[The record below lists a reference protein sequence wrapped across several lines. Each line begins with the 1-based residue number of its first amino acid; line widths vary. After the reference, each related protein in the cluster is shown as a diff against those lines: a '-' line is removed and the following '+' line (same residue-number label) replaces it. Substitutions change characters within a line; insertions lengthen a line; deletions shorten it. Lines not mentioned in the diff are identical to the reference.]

1 MLRPKTKKTTSPLF
15 IIIISTLL
23 FACGGGNDNSD
34 RTPGTP
40 GIDQSQRITLGNRS
54 HEASFKPILSQP
66 TGTQWQAYDRPETYP
81 GVTKLPT
88 TFITMRDGVKLA
100 ASVTLP
106 ALGEDQVDTSKYPT
120 ILIQTSYNLTA
131 GNFVSAIGG
140 ADPFMVQRGY
150 ATVVVDVRGTGN
162 SLGKW
167 EAFGETEQ
175 ADFKEVAEWVTQQP
189 WSNGNIGVFGVSYL
203 GITAIL
209 TAQQQHPA
217 VKAAFPIVPIGD
229 GYRDI
234 VFTGGNV
241 NATFIPLWMGLITG
255 LGVLSFDALQTD
267 PIAGLQSIIGGL
279 LNAVVGFQVPTMLK
293 ALLGDPGT
301 VYDGDF
307 WAERSPIEGANKVTV
322 PTFVVG
328 GLFDL
333 FQRSEPLWFEALKD
347 KVPVKLLVG
356 PWTHIEA
363 AMDESLPQDGLPSLQ
378 QLQLQWFDQYVMG
391 LDTNVEAQPNVTQYV
406 LGLDRYQTT
415 SDWPHPAMRPETL
428 FLQPDGSLAAD
439 QPIADNATHAVL
451 QQPLNGLCS
460 SSTSQWTAG
469 ITAMLP
475 IPCFSDNTLT
485 ETGAAQFFTPA
496 SDEGFY
502 INGPMQANIWV
513 STTAL
518 DANVSVRLDLV
529 APDGSSE
536 PISNGLLTASNR
548 HVDESRSRIMN
559 GVMLQPW
566 HPYRA
571 DSVLPVTP
579 NEPML
584 LPIEIFPS
592 AAYVPPGFRLRLS
605 VNSSN
610 LPQGLPPVPTLLKSV
625 LGLLTVF
632 SDSQRPSSLVLPVV
646 PVSALDLD

>member
-1 MLRPKTKKTTSPLF
+1 MLPTFITRKT
-15 IIIISTLL
+15 L
-23 FACGGGNDNSD
+23 FAATTAIVLAACGSNDNSGANNGSGQA
-34 RTPGTP
+34 R
-40 GIDQSQRITLGNRS
+40 SEQRITLGNRS
-54 HEASFKPILSQP
+54 SEASFKPILSQP
-66 TGTQWQAYDRPETYP
+66 ANTEWQSYDRPADYA

-88 TFITMRDGVKLA
+88 TFITMRDGVQLA

-106 ALGEDQVDTSKYPT
+106 ALSEGQVDTGKYPT
-120 ILIQTSYNLTA
+120 ILIQTSYNLSA
-131 GNFVSAIGG
+131 GSLVSAIGG

-162 SLGKW
+162 STGKW
-167 EAFGETEQ
+167 EAFGAEEQ
-175 ADFKEVAEWVTQQP
+175 ADFKEVAEWVTQQS
-189 WSNGNIGVFGVSYL
+189 WSNGSIGVFGVSYL

-255 LGVLSFDALQTD
+255 LGALSFDALQAD
-267 PIAGLQSIIGGL
+267 PAVGLQSIIGNL
-279 LNAVVGFQVPTMLK
+279 LNAITGFQVPTMLK
-293 ALLGDPGT
+293 ALLGESET

-307 WAERSPIEGANKVTV
+307 WAERSPIEGANKVNV
-322 PTFVVG
+322 PTFIVG

-333 FQRSEPLWFEALKD
+333 FQRSEPMWFEALKGQ
-347 KVPVKLLVG
+347 VPVKLLIG

-363 AMDESLPQDGLPSLQ
+363 AGVPSNGLPQDGVPNLQ

-391 LDTNVEAQPNVTQYV
+391 LDTNAAAQPNVTQYV
-406 LGLDRYQTT
+406 LGLDRYQIT
-415 SDWPHPAMRPETL
+415 SDWPHPAMKPEVF
-428 FLQPDGSLAAD
+428 FLQPEGTVTKQ
-439 QPIADNATHAVL
+439 QPTAENATHTVL

-460 SSTSQWTAG
+460 SSTTQWTAG

-475 IPCFSDNTLT
+475 IPCFSDNTLA
-485 ETGAAQFFTPA
+485 ETGAAQFLTPV
-496 SDEGFY
+496 SEEGFY

-513 STTAL
+513 STTAM
-518 DANVSVRLDLV
+518 DTNVSVRIDLIGV
-529 APDGSSE
+529 GGSSE
-536 PISNGLLTASNR
+536 PVTNGLLTASHR

-566 HPYRA
+566 HTYRI
-571 DSVLPVTP
+571 DTLMPVKP

-584 LPIEIFPS
+584 IPIEIFPS
-592 AAYVPPGFRLRLS
+592 AAYVPPGARLRIS
-605 VNSSN
+605 INSSN
-610 LPQGLPPVPTLLKSV
+610 FPQGLQPVPTLLKSV
-625 LGLLTVF
+625 LGIMTVHT
-632 SDSQRPSSLVLPVV
+632 DSQHPSSIVLPVV
-646 PVSALDLD
+646 PVSALSLN

>member
-1 MLRPKTKKTTSPLF
+1 MLAPQITK
-15 IIIISTLL
+15 TLL
-23 FACGGGNDNSD
+23 AATATFMLIACGSNDNSNNGSAQA
-34 RTPGTP
+34 R
-40 GIDQSQRITLGNRS
+40 SEQRVILGNRS
-54 HEASFKPILSQP
+54 SEASFKPILSQP
-66 TGTQWQAYDRPETYP
+66 ADTKWQSYDRPADYA

-88 TFITMRDGVKLA
+88 TFITMRDGVQLA

-106 ALGEDQVDTSKYPT
+106 ALSEGQVDTGKYPT

-131 GNFVSAIGG
+131 GSFVGAIGG

-162 SLGKW
+162 STGNW
-167 EAFGETEQ
+167 EAFGADEQ
-175 ADFKEVAEWVTQQP
+175 ADFKEVAEWVTQQS
-189 WSNGNIGVFGVSYL
+189 WSNGSIGVYGVSYL

-267 PIAGLQSIIGGL
+267 PAVGLQSIIGNV
-279 LNAVVGFQVPTMLK
+279 LNALTGFQVPTMLK
-293 ALLGDPGT
+293 ALLGESET

-307 WAERSPIEGANKVTV
+307 WAERSPLEGADKVNV
-322 PTFVVG
+322 PTFIVG

-333 FQRSEPLWFEALKD
+333 FQRSEPMWFETLKGQ
-347 KVPVKLLVG
+347 VPVKLLIG
-356 PWTHIEA
+356 PWTHLDA
-363 AMDESLPQDGLPSLQ
+363 AGGNGLPQDDVPNLQ

-391 LDTNVEAQPNVTQYV
+391 LDTNAEAQPNVTQYV

-415 SDWPHPAMRPETL
+415 SDWPHPAMQPETYY
-428 FLQPDGSLAAD
+428 LQPEGSVSKQ
-439 QPIADNATHAVL
+439 QPTAENATHTVL

-460 SSTSQWTAG
+460 SSTTQWTAG
-469 ITAMLP
+469 ITAFLP
-475 IPCFSDNTLT
+475 IPCFSDNTLA
-485 ETGAAQFFTPA
+485 ETGAAQFFTPV
-496 SDEGFY
+496 SEEGFY

-513 STTAL
+513 ATTAM
-518 DANVSVRLDLV
+518 DTNVSVRIDLIG
-529 APDGSSE
+529 PNGGSE
-536 PISNGLLTASNR
+536 PVTNGLLTASHR
-548 HVDESRSRIMN
+548 QVDTSRSRVMN

-571 DSVLPVTP
+571 DTLLPVTP

-584 LPIEIFPS
+584 MPIEIFAS
-592 AAYVPPGFRLRLS
+592 AVYVAPGSRLRIS
-605 VNSSN
+605 INSSN
-610 LPQGLPPVPTLLKSV
+610 MPQGLQPVPTLLKSA
-625 LGLLTVF
+625 LGILTVYT
-632 SDSQRPSSLVLPVV
+632 DSQRPSNIVLPVV
-646 PVSALDLD
+646 PANQLRMN